1 MGSRFT
7 PLLVAAALAAF
18 CGAASAYPGTV
29 AASASILAGPFA
41 TSPVVAVIPANAQI
55 DVGPCKAYCRVSYG
69 DVEGYVASALIF
81 AQAPAPLEPEYRIGI
96 FGLVF

>member
-1 MGSRFT
+1 MLSRFT
-7 PLLVAAALAAF
+7 PLLVAAALAAT

-29 AASASILAGPFA
+29 AAPASILAGPFA

-55 DVGPCKAYCRVSYG
+55 DVGPCKAYCRVCYG
-69 DVEGYVASALIF
+69 DVEGYVASALIV
-81 AQAPAPLEPEYRIGI
+81 ALAPAPLEPEYRIGI